1 MKKYF
6 LNVLFLL
13 FALIL
18 SGCKNLI
25 NDSSAG
31 VNSDGERSVTVFIN
45 SQNSRAIAYPDIS
58 DLTVAAYVI
67 KGNGGS
73 AGEKKYTL
81 TPSNGGY
88 NLSFKASTWTFEV
101 IAYKTDK
108 GDGTYSDPVAY
119 VKKDNVSITSS
130 TTTLSFNLELITKE
144 YTSGELQ
151 GEDFKGSVKFSLT
164 FPSVRTED
172 YSIAYTCD
180 KNESSNC
187 FGKNV
192 TLQKTATNTLILDED
207 NLKPGKHTV
216 IFSIKG
222 SSNIGLIYVATYY
235 IAVNITTTV
244 SLDLSGETLNPD
256 YCAELADIG
265 LYEDGS
271 NVNLVSYSGTE
282 TTMNCNGVSPEKSYN
297 LILTMKAP
305 SQNISVKIKKAG
317 ESEFTT
323 SDTPEPSAEFIDV
336 TQSYAQVLTY
346 NFVAAKL
353 INNSGDSSVQITV
366 SKGAETKIY
375 TLNLSDTPIPEL
387 EDTVITH
394 PINISS
400 MTALPVPVSN
410 LDGANDYVITTEN
423 QLRALAEYV
432 NNGNSVSGKTFVLG
446 NSIALTSE
454 WTPIGTDTSAFDG
467 DFDGN
472 NYKISALTISSA
484 SADSGLFGVLRKSNI
499 NNLTVEGAI
508 TGDSQRLGGITGCV
522 TGATGE
528 VTKIS
533 NCISNV
539 NITSSV
545 SCAAGIIG
553 YVKAGEVYVVN
564 CINFGSIT
572 ATYYCT
578 GIIGV
583 NCAKAYAQNCA
594 NLGLIKSTLYS
605 AAGILYSANNESYVH
620 NCYNGNSIQSLAA
633 ETVGAIGVMD
643 TGKTINVSYCYY
655 LNGSATNAIGG
666 ATNDDAVP
674 KFTNP
679 GDTCKLSTSSYGTTD
694 LKTALNTY
702 GNTGNIGYQYSKWLY
717 TVNATYKGF
726 PVFKDT
732 MARLN
737 AEPEGDGSNDLHTP
751 IASEW
756 KNISEYVDDS
766 GNIIDGVSEESL
778 SGETIVVSD
787 VVGLSKINKLLGIS
801 SLSNVTFIMDGDI
814 NFTENKPEGFN
825 NIYGTNQFSGKF
837 NGNNYRIYNY
847 SFNITS
853 STVGFIA
860 KLNNGCIENL
870 TIEGE
875 TLTAANGCGAFAGA
889 TYGDMNVINNCTS
902 KVTLSGSKR
911 YYGGFV
917 GSVEGGTY
925 IRNCV
930 NFSNITSSSEVGGF
944 VGFVTSDTNLFIEN
958 CANYGN
964 VTATSSYGAGFV
976 GYTSSQYV
984 EIYNSFNYGTAT
996 TDPIL
1001 CKNSTISEITIP
1013 AGTMIFYNSNNHSSS
1028 VINSAKSFT
1037 PNETKYVYDTD
1048 TDLAETL
1055 SAWARNETTSN
1066 CVFKE
1071 WGYFDINLNGIEVK
1085 GLLFK

>member
-18 SGCKNLI
+18 SGCKNLM

-31 VNSDGERSVTVFIN
+31 LNSDGERSVTVFIN

-73 AGEKKYTL
+73 AGEKEYTL
-81 TPSNGGY
+81 IPSTSGY
-88 NLSFKASTWTFEV
+88 NLSFKPSTWIFEV
-101 IAYKTDK
+101 IAYKTDN

-151 GEDFKGSVKFSLT
+151 GEAFKGSVKFSLT

-192 TLQKTATNTLILDED
+192 TLQSTATNTLILDED

-222 SSNIGLIYVATYY
+222 ASNIGLIYVATYY
-235 IAVNITTTV
+235 IAVNMTTTV

-265 LYEDGS
+265 LYEDGTD
-271 NVNLVSYSGTE
+271 VNLVSYSGTE

-323 SDTPEPSAEFIDV
+323 SDTPDPSAAFIDV

-346 NFVAAKL
+346 KFVAAKL

-366 SKGAETKIY
+366 SKGSETKTY
-375 TLNLSDTPIPEL
+375 TLNLSDTPIPEQ

-410 LDGANDYVITTEN
+410 LDGADDYVITTEN
-423 QLRALAEYV
+423 QLRALADYV
-432 NNGNSVSGKTFVLG
+432 NNGNTVSGKTFVLG

-499 NNLTVEGAI
+499 NNLTVEGDI
-508 TGDSQRLGGITGCV
+508 TGNSQRLGGITGCV

-539 NITSSV
+539 NITSSD

-564 CINFGSIT
+564 SINFGSIT
-572 ATYYCT
+572 ATDYCT

-583 NCAKAYAQNCA
+583 NYATAKVQNCA
-594 NLGLIKSTLYS
+594 NLGRIKSTLYS
-605 AAGILYSANNESYVH
+605 AAGILYSANNESYVQ

-633 ETVGAIGVMD
+633 KTVGAIGVMY
-643 TGKTINVSYCYY
+643 TGKTIKISYCYY

-666 ATNDDAVP
+666 ATNDDGVP

-679 GDTCKLSTSSYGTTD
+679 GDTCKLSTLKYGTTD

-702 GNTGNIGYQYSKWLY
+702 GNTGYQYSKWLY

-737 AEPEGDGSNDLHTP
+737 EVVTPGGSSHKPMDAN
-751 IASEW
+751 W
-756 KNISEYVDDS
+756 KNITEYFS
-766 GNIIDGVSEESL
+766 GDTVSVL
-778 SGETIVVSD
+778 PQSGETVIISD
-787 VVGLSKINKLLGIS
+787 VTELSKVNKFLAS
-801 SLSNVTFIMDGDI
+801 SNLEGVTIIMNGDI
-814 NFTENKPEGFN
+814 NFTENKPEDFN

-847 SFNITS
+847 SFNINS
-853 STVGFIA
+853 SKVGFIA

-875 TLTAANGCGAFAGA
+875 TLTASKECGAFAGA

-902 KVTLSGSKR
+902 KVTLSGSSR

-944 VGFVTSDTNLFIEN
+944 VGFVLSDTNLFIEN

-964 VTATSSYGAGFV
+964 VIATSSYGAGFV

-984 EIYNSFNYGTAT
+984 EICNSFNYGTAT

-1028 VINSAKSFT
+1028 VINSATSFT

-1048 TDLAETL
+1048 KDLAETL
-1055 SAWARNETTSN
+1055 SAWARNETTIN
-1066 CVFKE
+1066 CIFKE
-1071 WGYFDINLNGIEVK
+1071 WDYFDINLNGIDVN

>member
-18 SGCKNLI
+18 SGCKNLM

-31 VNSDGERSVTVFIN
+31 LNSDGERSVTVFIN
-45 SQNSRAIAYPDIS
+45 SQNSRAIAYPDIN

-81 TPSNGGY
+81 TPSKGGY
-88 NLSFKASTWTFEV
+88 NLSFKPSTWTFEV
-101 IAYKTDK
+101 IAYKTDN

-119 VKKDNVSITSS
+119 VKKDSVSITSS

-151 GEDFKGSVKFSLT
+151 GENFKGCVKFSLT

-192 TLQKTATNTLILDED
+192 TLQSTATNTLILDED

-222 SSNIGLIYVATYY
+222 ASNIGLIYVATYY
-235 IAVNITTTV
+235 IAVNMTTTV
-244 SLDLSGETLNPD
+244 RLDLSGETLNPD

-271 NVNLVSYSGTE
+271 DINLVSYSGTE

-366 SKGAETKIY
+366 SKGSETKTY

-423 QLRALAEYV
+423 QLRALADYV
-432 NNGNSVSGKTFVLG
+432 NNGNTVSGKTFVLG

-499 NNLTVEGAI
+499 NNLTVEGDI
-508 TGDSQRLGGITGCV
+508 TGNSDSQRLGGITGCV
-522 TGATGE
+522 TGATGD

-539 NITSSV
+539 NITSKK

-553 YVKAGEVYVVN
+553 YVNAGEVYVVN

-572 ATYYCT
+572 ATDYCT

-583 NCAKAYAQNCA
+583 NCATARVQNCA
-594 NLGLIKSTLYS
+594 NLGLIKSTLYY
-605 AAGILYSANNESYVH
+605 AAGILYSANNESYVQ

-633 ETVGAIGVMD
+633 KTVGAIGVMY

-674 KFTNP
+674 KFTNT
-679 GDTCKLSTSSYGTTD
+679 GDTCELSTSSYDITD
-694 LKTALNTY
+694 LKNALNTY
-702 GNTGNIGYQYSKWLY
+702 GNIGYQYSKWLY

-737 AEPEGDGSNDLHTP
+737 EVVTPGGSSHKPMDAN
-751 IASEW
+751 W
-756 KNISEYVDDS
+756 KNITEYFS
-766 GNIIDGVSEESL
+766 GDTVSVL
-778 SGETIVVSD
+778 PQSGETVIISD
-787 VVGLSKINKLLGIS
+787 VTELSKVNKFLAS
-801 SLSNVTFIMDGDI
+801 SNLEGVTIILNDDI
-814 NFTENKPEGFN
+814 DFTDNKPSGFN
-825 NIYGTNQFSGKF
+825 NIYGSKKFSGIF
-837 NGNNYRIYNY
+837 DGNNYRIYNY
-847 SFNITS
+847 SFKVG
-853 STVGFIA
+853 STYIGFIA
-860 KLNNGCIENL
+860 SLENGTICNL
-870 TIEGE
+870 TIEGTSVE
-875 TLTAANGCGAFAGA
+875 CGNGCGAIAGE
-889 TYGDMNVINNCTS
+889 TSGNVTKIDNCIVKINVGNAS
-902 KVTLSGSKR
+902 DNF
-911 YYGGFV
+911 YGGLVGDV
-917 GSVEGGTY
+917 GSGTTT
-925 IRNCV
+925 IRNCI
-930 NFSNITSSSEVGGF
+930 NFGNVSAKEKAGGLIGHIGNSATA
-944 VGFVTSDTNLFIEN
+944 VIEN
-958 CANYGN
+958 CANYGRI
-964 VTATSSYGAGFV
+964 TAANSPSYSGGLV
-976 GYTSSQYV
+976 GYLGGTLII
-984 EIYNSFNYGTAT
+984 ENSFNYGECASS
-996 TDPIL
+996 DPVCGYIA
-1001 CKNSTISEITIP
+1001 SAGSVSYISNC
-1013 AGTMIFYNSNNHSSS
+1013 FYNSVYSSTS
-1028 VINSAKSFT
+1028 ILGNANKFSPTGA
-1037 PNETKYVYDTD
+1037 NIEETKFIYNTS
-1048 TDLAETL
+1048 DLKTLL
-1055 SAWARNETTSN
+1055 SAWAQENTVANQTYN
-1066 CVFKE
+1066 K
-1071 WGYFDINLNGIEVK
+1071 WDYKTINLNGVDTRVLVFE
-1085 GLLFK
+1085 